1 MVSSPYLLQ
10 PTWNQ
15 FPSAPEGLKQD
26 MCRFSVIQA
35 HTVRPSFQVQY
46 DCGTLCQSTFASYLL
61 TVLRPNST
69 ASVSSEHRTTSC
81 FLYLHCI
88 VFIGSYCSSFAAR
101 LSRYSPAYSLVVR
114 YLLGTESAPL
124 SEDED
129 VMSPTVGS
137 VHNAGR
143 DCGFNVCRNPNL
155 KPVKTK
161 KLPSTAYNTIPY
173 AVVWLALYVA

>member
-1 MVSSPYLLQ
+1 MILRIGPSLIKYSLL
-10 PTWNQ
+10 
-15 FPSAPEGLKQD
+15 
-26 MCRFSVIQA
+26 CRHI
-35 HTVRPSFQVQY
+35 
-46 DCGTLCQSTFASYLL
+46 STSDRKPAFRY
-61 TVLRPNST
+61 
-69 ASVSSEHRTTSC
+69 
-81 FLYLHCI
+81 YLHCI
-88 VFIGSYCSSFAAR
+88 VFIGSYCSSLAAR

-143 DCGFNVCRNPNL
+143 DCGFDVCRNPNL

-161 KLPSTAYNTIPY
+161 KLPSTAYNTVCSCLAG
-173 AVVWLALYVA
+173 AVRRMMNISVTGVVGMHS

>member
-35 HTVRPSFQVQY
+35 HTARPFQVQY

-81 FLYLHCI
+81 FYHLHCI

-114 YLLGTESAPL
+114 YCSELSQHRYRKMKMTMSCHQQWGLCITRGGTAGL
-124 SEDED
+124 TFA
-129 VMSPTVGS
+129 VTPTL
-137 VHNAGR
+137 NR
-143 DCGFNVCRNPNL
+143 
-155 KPVKTK
+155 
-161 KLPSTAYNTIPY
+161 
-173 AVVWLALYVA
+173 